1 MPKLWLSSPV
11 GARFND
17 NEAQGA
23 EQESLAP
30 PLFASLEMRRLNNQM
45 PIGWCPACNRWGRAE
60 R

>member
-23 EQESLAP
+23 EQESA
-30 PLFASLEMRRLNNQM
+30 AGRCS
-45 PIGWCPACNRWGRAE
+45 PACGAPGDARG
-60 R
+60 